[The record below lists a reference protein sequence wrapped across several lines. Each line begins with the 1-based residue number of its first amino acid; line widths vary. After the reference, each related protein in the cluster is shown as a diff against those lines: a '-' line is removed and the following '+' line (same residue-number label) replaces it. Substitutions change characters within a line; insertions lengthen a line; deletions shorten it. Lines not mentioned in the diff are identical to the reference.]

1 MGTSHTIASCP
12 ALGCSYR
19 ELREEGTST
28 HLSQDL
34 VQGLQNELHEAALG
48 AARWGLFGELAAVG
62 GYKERYEEQELLQT
76 RPLLSPGHLLPPNT
90 PPGSIHGHGSRMCS
104 KKKPEQA
111 LLPLMGFKRTTW
123 IHTKQEPHSTIHR
136 YYSITGQLRPEGTLG
151 GHLAHVLQGKEEKKQ
166 Q

>member
-48 AARWGLFGELAAVG
+48 AACWGLFGELAAVG

-90 PPGSIHGHGSRMCS
+90 PLGSIHGHGSRMCS
-104 KKKPEQA
+104 KKSQSRLCSRLWDSKEPR
-111 LLPLMGFKRTTW
+111 GFTPSRSLT
-123 IHTKQEPHSTIHR
+123 QPFSD
-136 YYSITGQLRPEGTLG
+136 ITPSQDN
-151 GHLAHVLQGKEEKKQ
+151 
-166 Q
+166 